1 MNKIIVQS
9 QQSILDICFIA
20 YGNIDSLVLL
30 LLENALSITDEL
42 LPGTELKIPEVDTA
56 DSDIVNFYTR
66 KSIKPATAFTELP
79 VVNPWIL
86 ADTTWNDLGIWID
99 TETWND

>member
-1 MNKIIVQS
+1 MKVTQN
-9 QQSILDICFIA
+9 QSILDICLMA
-20 YGNIDSLVLL
+20 YGNLDSVMALLVA
-30 LLENALSITDEL
+30 NDLSITDEL
-42 LPGTELKIPEVDTA
+42 VPGMELKIPEVDTA
-56 DSDIVNFYTR
+56 DTDIVNFYNR

-79 VVNPWIL
+79 LVNPWIL